1 VLATSG
7 IEGTAAPWDTSP
19 AKQIGA
25 PLPGPLPGRSP
36 PMGMAAF
43 DPTGRTL
50 ANAFQDG
57 TVVPWDVDPASWLER
72 ACTIAGRNLTRQE

>member
-1 VLATSG
+1 
-7 IEGTAAPWDTSP
+7 
-19 AKQIGA
+19 
-25 PLPGPLPGRSP
+25 
-36 PMGMAAF
+36 MGMAAF

-72 ACTIAGRNLTRQE
+72 ACTIAGQNLTRQE